1 MTLILTRSDVVAV
14 LSLDDCIAA
23 VEEAFRAYGER
34 RVETPQSLGVHAD
47 DGGFH
52 VKAALLDVFAA
63 KVNANFPMNPQ
74 RHGLPTI
81 QGVIVVSDPANG
93 RLLALLDSIEITI
106 LRTAAAT
113 AVAAKYLA
121 KGDASVVTIVGCG
134 VQGRANL
141 AAIRRVRPIARA
153 FGYDVSP
160 EVSLPGAEMTRDLAA
175 AIAASDIVI
184 TCTPS
189 RAPFIDASH
198 LHDGLFIGAVGA
210 DNPQKQEI
218 AADAMRQSRVVVDV
232 LEQAAT
238 MGDLHHAIE
247 ANAMTRDDVHAELGE
262 IIAGRATGR
271 TNDAQTFIFDS
282 TGTALQD
289 VAAASIAVRRARER
303 GLGTEI
309 EF

>member
-1 MTLILTRSDVVAV
+1 MTLILTRSDIVAV

-34 RVETPQSLGVHAD
+34 RVEAPQSLGIHAT

-81 QGVIVVSDPANG
+81 QGVIVVSDSTNG

-121 KGDASVVTIVGCG
+121 KRDASVVTIVGCG

-153 FGYDVSP
+153 FGYDVNP
-160 EVSLPGAEMTRDLAA
+160 EASLPGAEMTRDLAA

-189 RAPFIDASH
+189 RAPIIDAAH

-218 AADAMRQSRVVVDV
+218 AADAMAQARVVVDV

-247 ANAMTRDDVHAELGE
+247 ANAMTRDGIHAELGD
-262 IIAGRATGR
+262 IIAGRVAGR

>member
-1 MTLILTRSDVVAV
+1 MTLILTRADVAAV

-23 VEEAFRAYGER
+23 VEDAFRAR
-34 RVETPQSLGVHAD
+34 DVHPQSLGVHAA
-47 DGGFH
+47 DGTFH

-63 KVNANFPMNPQ
+63 KVNANFPTNP
-74 RHGLPTI
+74 RRNGLPTI
-81 QGVIVVSDPANG
+81 QGVIVVSDPNDG

-113 AVAAKYLA
+113 AVAAKHLA
-121 KGDASVVTIVGCG
+121 RSDASVVTIVGCG

-141 AAIRRVRPIARA
+141 AAIRRVRNITRA
-153 FGYDVSP
+153 FAYDVDP
-160 EVSLPGAEMTRDLAA
+160 NASLAGAEMTRDLRA
-175 AIAASDIVI
+175 AIAASDILI

-189 RAPFIDASH
+189 TEPFIDASH

-210 DNPQKQEI
+210 DNPQKHEI
-218 AADAMRQSRVVVDV
+218 APDAMRRARVVADV
-232 LEQAAT
+232 LEQARA
-238 MGDLHHAIE
+238 MGDLHHAP
-247 ANAMTRDDVHAELGE
+247 DVVAHGELGDV
-262 IIAGRATGR
+262 ITGRVPAR
-271 TNDAQTFIFDS
+271 TNDDEIFIFDS

-309 EF
+309 AF